1 MSSHISTPMGAIK
14 TKWDFSNFPNS
25 NSIYENVNER
35 EIKGCFTTFHFTYAF
50 NLYCILLM
58 ADGGDQ
64 LVRVYWCIAYSGR
77 ASAAMKLNMSMHN
90 KKI

>member
-1 MSSHISTPMGAIK
+1 
-14 TKWDFSNFPNS
+14 
-25 NSIYENVNER
+25 
-35 EIKGCFTTFHFTYAF
+35 
-50 NLYCILLM
+50 M